1 MCGIAGQFGKVD
13 EEFAGRA
20 LEGLRHRGPD
30 SQGVWRSEAVLI
42 VHTRLAIIDLGE
54 TGQQPMLLMPDGV
67 MRNAPQ
73 LSSTVSEPPCAS
85 GANPKACLIFN
96 GEIYNYRELRAD
108 LIERGEVFHSESDTE
123 VLLRLLLRDG
133 EAALPKLS
141 GMFAFALWDF
151 QKQKALLAR
160 DPLGIKPL
168 YYRCDAGQFSFASEV
183 KVLAQE
189 DDVCNV
195 NALRDYFLWGSF
207 QEPQTCNAAI
217 EELPAGS
224 LLRWDAGKVETKK
237 WSKVSFSSTNVTSKT
252 PAAYVRER
260 LEASVRRHLVSD
272 VPVGIFL
279 SGGLDSTAILA
290 LTRKILGTSA
300 KIHTF
305 SIGFQDAAS
314 DESAMAKRTAEVF
327 GTEHSEWII
336 TPEDGA
342 KEIIPFLQ
350 AVDQPT
356 IDGFN
361 VWCVS
366 KLAKQAGIK
375 VALSGQGGDELF
387 GGYPSFRRVPFLHAL
402 YHWLGPLRGLPG
414 IMLPLSSRRGQW
426 GRLPDFLASRG
437 GWLEAFHCQR
447 GIFTLEEASKL
458 AQFFTGRKPDP
469 VNWSMDE
476 LPTRPVEKVAYLETK
491 KYLRNQLLRDSDA
504 FSMAHGFE
512 LRVPMV
518 DAQLLEELRA
528 VPSAIRFQTAKKILQ
543 EAIPEIPDW
552 VKGQGKKGFS
562 FPFEKWMRLKFG
574 QVLNDACRDIPLKPT
589 SWYQTWSIASFV
601 LCAKS
606 HSAPRKL
613 SQSSSVDQLAGTH

>member
-13 EEFAGRA
+13 EGFAGRA

-30 SQGVWRSEAVLI
+30 SQGVWRSEALLM

-54 TGQQPMLLMPDGV
+54 TGQQPMLMMPDGLT
-67 MRNAPQ
+67 RNAPQ
-73 LSSTVSEPPCAS
+73 LSSTVSGPPCAS

-108 LIERGEVFHSESDTE
+108 LIERGEVFQSESDTE

-151 QKQKALLAR
+151 QKQEALMAR

-168 YYRCDAGQFSFASEV
+168 YYRRDAERFSFASEV
-183 KVLAQE
+183 KVLAL
-189 DDVCNV
+189 DGDSCSV

-207 QEPQTCNAAI
+207 QEPETCNAEI
-217 EELPAGS
+217 QELPAGS
-224 LLRWDAGKVETKK
+224 LLRWNAGNVHTKK
-237 WSKVSFSSTNVTSKT
+237 WSKVFFSSTTVTSKT
-252 PAAYVRER
+252 PVVYVRER

-290 LTRKILGTSA
+290 LTRKILGSSA

-314 DESAMAKRTAEVF
+314 DESVMARRTAEFF
-327 GTEHSEWII
+327 GTEHTEWII
-336 TPEDGA
+336 TQEDGA

-387 GGYPSFRRVPFLHAL
+387 GGYPSFRRVPFLQAIH
-402 YHWLGPLRGLPG
+402 HRLGPLRD
-414 IMLPLSSRRGQW
+414 PLGALISCLERRGQW
-426 GRLPDFLASRG
+426 GRLPGFLASRG

-447 GIFTLEEASKL
+447 GIFTPEEASKL
-458 AQFFTGRKPDP
+458 AEFFTGCKADP
-469 VNWSMDE
+469 VKWSLDE
-476 LPTRPVEKVAYLETK
+476 LPRTDVEKVAFLETK

-518 DAQLLEELRA
+518 DAQLLEEMRA
-528 VPSAIRFQTAKKILQ
+528 VPSKLRFQTGKKMLQ
-543 EAIPEIPDW
+543 QAIPEIPDW

-562 FPFEKWMRLKFG
+562 FPFEKWMRLAFG
-574 QVLNDACRDIPLKPT
+574 QVLIDACRDVPVKPT
-589 SWYQTWSIASFV
+589 SWYQTWSIAAFV

-606 HSAPRKL
+606 KSAPLKL
-613 SQSSSVDQLAGTH
+613 SQSSPADQLVGTH

>member
-13 EEFAGRA
+13 DGFAGRA
-20 LEGLRHRGPD
+20 LDSLRHRGPD
-30 SQGVWRSEAVLI
+30 SQGVWRSEAVLM

-54 TGQQPMLLMPDGV
+54 TGQQPMLMMPDGV
-67 MRNAPQ
+67 VWNAPQ
-73 LSSTVSEPPCAS
+73 VSSIVSEPPFAI
-85 GANPKACLIFN
+85 GENPKACLIFN

-168 YYRCDAGQFSFASEV
+168 YYRNDADQLSFASEV
-183 KVLAQE
+183 KSLAQE
-189 DDVCNV
+189 GDACNV
-195 NALRDYFLWGSF
+195 NALRDYLLWGSF

-217 EELPAGS
+217 RELPAGS
-224 LLRWDAGKVETKK
+224 LLRWNAGNVDVQK
-237 WSKVSFSSTNVTSKT
+237 WSKISFGSTNVITKT
-252 PAAYVRER
+252 PAKYVSEK
-260 LEASVRRHLVSD
+260 LEASMRRHLVSD

-279 SGGLDSTAILA
+279 SGGMDSTAILA
-290 LTRKILGTSA
+290 LTRRVLGAEA

-305 SIGFQDAAS
+305 SIGFEDEAA
-314 DESAMAKRTAEVF
+314 DESAIAKRTAEHF
-327 GTEHSEWII
+327 GTVHSEWII
-336 TPEDGA
+336 SAAEGA
-342 KEIIPFLQ
+342 EEIVPFLN

-366 KLAKQAGIK
+366 KVAKQAGVK

-387 GGYPSFRRVPFLHAL
+387 GGYPSFRRVPMLFAAHRM
-402 YHWLGPLRGLPG
+402 LGPLRGLAG
-414 IMLPLSSRRGQW
+414 KFLTRKEMRGQW
-426 GRLPDFLASRG
+426 GRLPSFLSSSG

-447 GIFTLEEASKL
+447 GIFTPSEAARL
-458 AQFFTGRKPDP
+458 AHFFTGQDP
-469 VNWSMDE
+469 SPVKWSLDE
-476 LPTRPVEKVAYLETK
+476 LPDSDVEKIAYLETK

-504 FSMAHGFE
+504 FSMAQGLE

-528 VPSAIRFQTAKKILQ
+528 VPSKIRFQSRKNMLLTAV
-543 EAIPEIPDW
+543 PEIPAW
-552 VKGQGKKGFS
+552 VTSQGKKGFS
-562 FPFEKWMRLKFG
+562 FPFEKWMRMNFG
-574 QVLNDACRDIPLKPT
+574 QVLKDACRDIPLKPT
-589 SWYQTWSIASFV
+589 SWYQTWSLAAFV
-601 LCAKS
+601 LCAEARGYNALPDTVRKS
-606 HSAPRKL
+606 A
-613 SQSSSVDQLAGTH
+613 